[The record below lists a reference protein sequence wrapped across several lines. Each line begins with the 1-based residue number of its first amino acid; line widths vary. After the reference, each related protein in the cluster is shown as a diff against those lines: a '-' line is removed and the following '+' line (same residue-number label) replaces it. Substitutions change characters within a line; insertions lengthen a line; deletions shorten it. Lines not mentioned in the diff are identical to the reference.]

1 MKNIS
6 IMPLD
11 TFTVINR
18 TVLTENDRKLLVIL
32 YQPIVGTISINL
44 YLNLWT
50 TPTLFPL
57 SHL

>member
-50 TPTLFPL
+50 YLDKIELL
-57 SHL
+57 S